1 MAVPGLYISW
11 LLHVILIRIN
21 IYDIQC
27 FKKHE
32 KNKIIFNPIP
42 AGVHENQDMLLVPG
56 QKNTGGA
63 KDPPPPAGF
72 VLKDEQL
79 ISQTEI
85 WTEKHFKYH

>member
-1 MAVPGLYISW
+1 M
-11 LLHVILIRIN
+11 IRIN

-63 KDPPPPAGF
+63 KDTPPPAGF

-79 ISQTEI
+79 FPRLN
-85 WTEKHFKYH
+85 FKRSGKIPVSKDSLIL